1 MARCIFGKAS
11 QTSFAGEVKWLIVL
25 LKCLTD
31 EILGR
36 QKCPKI
42 IRMALAVMTLWEA
55 EMVNV
60 FGKLRRGHF

>member
-42 IRMALAVMTLWEA
+42 IRMALAVMTLW
-55 EMVNV
+55 
-60 FGKLRRGHF
+60 